1 MFPSEAREF
10 IAQPRNQKSKKSWK
24 YYIKKQIKKIT
35 ESGKQMILLR
45 RLKSS
50 GNSTPQS
57 PGFSSKNQAS
67 RLRCQKL
74 VELEEMGLIVN
85 AVVKKMKYLIEVD
98 MTELEE
104 VILNKQDIDFTELE
118 SIINK
123 LSLNNLKSAA
133 LEMKELFKKYQPQEH
148 KEYSKKWLSIR
159 SELGNICT
167 PLPLRRYSLVMKRSG
182 TITDIKIR

>member
-1 MFPSEAREF
+1 M
-10 IAQPRNQKSKKSWK
+10 SK
-24 YYIKKQIKKIT
+24 
-35 ESGKQMILLR
+35 
-45 RLKSS
+45 
-50 GNSTPQS
+50 
-57 PGFSSKNQAS
+57 
-67 RLRCQKL
+67 KL

-133 LEMKELFKKYQPQEH
+133 LEMKELFKNINRK
-148 KEYSKKWLSIR
+148 SIR
-159 SELGNICT
+159 NI
-167 PLPLRRYSLVMKRSG
+167 VKNG
-182 TITDIKIR
+182 